1 MVNVRAN
8 GVSVIVVY
16 SSVDVIVSVAGVSK
30 SLFCFVYVQVI
41 VHSSQAGNSTIVL
54 LRDKRQHDN

>member
-1 MVNVRAN
+1 M
-8 GVSVIVVY
+8 IVVY

-30 SLFCFVYVQVI
+30 SLFCFVYVKVV
-41 VHSSQAGNSTIVL
+41 VHSSHAGNSTIVV